1 MSGSLLPDSVLT
13 HDEGEI
19 GLAEAD
25 DGDKEEDDE
34 DGEEKVEWRIGAE
47 DASEGF
53 DEMAVETQ
61 DDDCAKGDIGDETPT
76 KIIEQLGQEIDE
88 CGACHAAEEEQQ
100 EVVAISTNDHEDI
113 LVMMSTQEDQK
124 QRNDDPADGIF
135 IRLICGDLFFPVP
148 QTITYDEKGIGHEG
162 VGDGPNELGWV
173 QTEQRDIVVVV
184 HIGEHSK
191 CHEPQEMQI
200 GSGGELKY
208 NLENDER
215 IDEP

>member
-25 DGDKEEDDE
+25 DGDKDEDDAEEDE
-34 DGEEKVEWRIGAE
+34 QVEGGRGSEEAF
-47 DASEGF
+47 EGI

-61 DDDCAKGDIGDETPT
+61 DDDCAKGDIADQGPMKTL
-76 KIIEQLGQEIDE
+76 EQLGQEIDE

-124 QRNDDPADGIF
+124 QRNDNPTEDIF
-135 IRLICGDLFFPVP
+135 IRSICRYLFFPMS
-148 QTITYDEKGIGHEG
+148 QSITDNEEGIGYKG

-173 QTEQRDIVVVV
+173 QTEQRDVVVVV

-191 CHEPQEMQI
+191 CHEPQEMQV

-208 NLENDER
+208 NL
-215 IDEP
+215 

>member
-1 MSGSLLPDSVLT
+1 
-13 HDEGEI
+13 
-19 GLAEAD
+19 
-25 DGDKEEDDE
+25 
-34 DGEEKVEWRIGAE
+34 
-47 DASEGF
+47 
-53 DEMAVETQ
+53 MAVETQ
-61 DDDCAKGDIGDETPT
+61 DDDGANGDIGDETPT

-124 QRNDDPADGIF
+124 QRNDNPTEGIF
-135 IRLICGDLFFPVP
+135 IRSICRYLFFPMP
-148 QTITYDEKGIGHEG
+148 QTITYDEKGIGYEG

-173 QTEQRDIVVVV
+173 DAEQRDVVVVV

-191 CHEPQEMQI
+191 CHEPQEMHV
-200 GSGGELKY
+200 GSGGELEY